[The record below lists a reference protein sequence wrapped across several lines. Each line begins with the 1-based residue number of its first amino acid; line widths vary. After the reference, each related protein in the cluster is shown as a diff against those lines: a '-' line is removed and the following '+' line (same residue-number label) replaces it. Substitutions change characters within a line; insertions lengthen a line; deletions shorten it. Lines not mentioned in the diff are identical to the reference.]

1 MKRQSSLGLI
11 ASLLLIA
18 APVWG
23 RPWYQIMN
31 DAEHPPHRYG
41 YHIARIDKD
50 GKSHFTVILDRPAA
64 AALIKPFLFSSIAG
78 GAAPSIDFDRS
89 KIDATGRSS
98 FHFILPTADL
108 KNFSLR
114 LDSAPVKYCGPSST
128 IDFTGYHLNLE
139 RTLSSSQS
147 EIFITAQKKNGAF
160 EFRILRR
167 PQATIPVR
175 PGMKQLVSA
184 RLTGPAEGGAFSVT
198 IPKASFDDTHITLP
212 AAALPDS
219 VLMIDSAP
227 NGINVTSPQIHT
239 EYFGLG
245 IIAANAEAVEDAVN
259 ADKKPEP
266 PNPTR

>member
-1 MKRQSSLGLI
+1 MKQRLSLGLL
-11 ASLLLIA
+11 AVLLLA
-18 APVWG
+18 TPVRG
-23 RPWYQIMN
+23 RPWYQIMD

-41 YHIARIDKD
+41 YHIARVDKD

-89 KIDATGRSS
+89 KIDAAGRNS

-128 IDFTGYHLNLE
+128 IDFTGYDLNLE
-139 RTLSSSQS
+139 RTPSPSQS
-147 EIFITAQKKNGAF
+147 EVFITAQKKNGAF
-160 EFRILRR
+160 EFRILRH

-175 PGMKQLVSA
+175 PGMQQLVSA
-184 RLTGPAEGGAFSVT
+184 CLTGPAEGGAFSVT
-198 IPKASFDDTHITLP
+198 IPKNSFDDTHITLP
-212 AAALPDS
+212 AAALPDT
-219 VLMIDSAP
+219 VLMVDSAP
-227 NGINVTSPQIHT
+227 FGINVTSPQIRT

-245 IIAANAEAVEDAVN
+245 IVAANLEAAEESAN
-259 ADKKPEP
+259 ADKNPAP
-266 PNPTR
+266 PAPTR